1 MCRRLKTESWLWP
14 WGGRGGLIW
23 TQFPTCIVQ
32 KDLIQTES
40 RCFTARS
47 AQQAGYRT
55 DCPLVVF
62 SCSACDL
69 NRICPQE
76 FRGENIKF
84 SLIWV
89 YWSCKWRSC
98 IKFGWSTSVSSSFR
112 FQPTRISSPLVH
124 VLLPCNHV
132 VLLYL
137 LQTAGSCSFV
147 SLLLLK
153 YVFCFCCDDLPRL
166 MLFGK
171 CLQAGVDVSHTN
183 HLVTDVLGFF
193 RGGLC
198 FEKPENST

>member
-1 MCRRLKTESWLWP
+1 MQPSTYLWP
-14 WGGRGGLIW
+14 RSGSADWSGGSGSITRTLKLNCVSAAENW
-23 TQFPTCIVQ
+23 VLTLTLRRKRRSDRATVSN
-32 KDLIQTES
+32 LHSTERQTES

-62 SCSACDL
+62 SCSARDL
-69 NRICPQE
+69 IRICPQE
-76 FRGENIKF
+76 FRGEDIKF

-89 YWSCKWRSC
+89 HWSCKWRSC
-98 IKFGWSTSVSSSFR
+98 IKVGWSTSVSSSFR

-132 VLLYL
+132 SLYL

-153 YVFCFCCDDLPRL
+153 YVFF
-166 MLFGK
+166 
-171 CLQAGVDVSHTN
+171 VSVVMIF
-183 HLVTDVLGFF
+183 LV
-193 RGGLC
+193 
-198 FEKPENST
+198 